1 MKLLFFVLFLTLAAL
16 VGCDS
21 PDAPDFFKSKGDEVT
36 HEWRFDSLI
45 TVYNFNDA
53 FDVSLVKDTVD
64 YAVITCGKN
73 LLDNMKWSFTDANR
87 VDFGNGTDHSIV
99 RNYDDVPKLELHYSY
114 SDLNIYVNGSC
125 HVHSDDSVDVKRIVF
140 TGRIGS
146 LNLVTN
152 AEDFCLEVWFGTG
165 RYNICGRSERFHC
178 EPRYSAIVDADQL
191 TVNKAY
197 INNFS
202 TGNVYVNPTDSLV
215 AKIFWTGDIIYSGN
229 PGIKLIENPGKGG
242 LIKKK

>member
-73 LLDNMKWSFTDANR
+73 LL
-87 VDFGNGTDHSIV
+87 
-99 RNYDDVPKLELHYSY
+99 VPCVHVS
-114 SDLNIYVNGSC
+114 SSC
-125 HVHSDDSVDVKRIVF
+125 RRSCRS
-140 TGRIGS
+140 
-146 LNLVTN
+146 
-152 AEDFCLEVWFGTG
+152 CL
-165 RYNICGRSERFHC
+165 RDMH
-178 EPRYSAIVDADQL
+178 
-191 TVNKAY
+191 
-197 INNFS
+197 
-202 TGNVYVNPTDSLV
+202 
-215 AKIFWTGDIIYSGN
+215 
-229 PGIKLIENPGKGG
+229 
-242 LIKKK
+242 